1 MSLNKKE
8 IFYGNI
14 RSVDDYGAIVKI
26 LKPLFGTK
34 TCVLLKGN
42 LAAGKTTLV
51 QKICDSYGLQFVSSP
66 TFSLHQVYSSEQIT
80 VDHFDLY
87 RLQNADDIE
96 TSGLWDVLAK
106 SKALIFIE
114 WSERISATD
123 LPPDFKIFEI
133 EIIKLND
140 DQRSVRIDLLG

>member
-14 RSVDDYGAIVKI
+14 HSLDDYGAIVKI